1 MGWLVFLCQQ
11 EYFIIFSFLLCAF
24 KMIMIKGIAYVQC
37 QKWVIKLSLKDKH
50 FWVFYV
56 MWIELVLFKEDRE
69 TLFWHNIFTFLINQ
83 QKEFRKSIKQI
94 LTKKY

>member
-1 MGWLVFLCQQ
+1 
-11 EYFIIFSFLLCAF
+11 
-24 KMIMIKGIAYVQC
+24 MIKGIPYVQC

-56 MWIELVLFKEDRE
+56 TWIELVLFKEDGE
-69 TLFWHNIFTFLINQ
+69 TLFRHNIFTFLINE

-94 LTKKY
+94 LTKKILMVCTDEELKHLTLMVNELHANSLW